1 MTAIDLDKVTQVQD
15 PIIAEHAIAFDVEI
29 SYINSDTTTKA
40 IFMLYDS
47 NDWTV
52 MFKDSL
58 NEDLLKVITKNL
70 DTIKARL
77 ALQAFKPKEK
87 NKYEIVKEF
96 VNQNVSFS
104 TLNYAN
110 ITRLYLDIARLLP
123 YGYEYKCIE
132 CSEKSDDVL
141 STLQDFEKSLPSILS
156 LDTRLTMLGLLF
168 TELCKVQIVAHLD
181 NFEKIIKKYAC

>member
-104 TLNYAN
+104 TLNYAS

-123 YGYEYKCIE
+123 HGYEYKCIE
-132 CSEKSDDVL
+132 CSEKSDDAL
-141 STLQDFEKSLPSILS
+141 STLQDFEKSLPSVLS